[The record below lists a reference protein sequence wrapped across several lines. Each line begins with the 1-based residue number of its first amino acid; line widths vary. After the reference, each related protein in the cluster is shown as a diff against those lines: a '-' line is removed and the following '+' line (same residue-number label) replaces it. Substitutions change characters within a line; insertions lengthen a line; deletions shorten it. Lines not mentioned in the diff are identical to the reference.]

1 MKTEMMK
8 SQVVE
13 KIAFWLRALSGSGS
27 NFTVTR
33 MNQKK
38 TLLKGFFT
46 RRLTWQRLQNNRK
59 KRAVDVFK
67 SIIRALDSSLELT
80 VVKQNQLCPRCER
93 TFVTQSLSIVVQ
105 FARLLDV
112 FWCWLNLFK
121 A

>member
-59 KRAVDVFK
+59 KSR
-67 SIIRALDSSLELT
+67 
-80 VVKQNQLCPRCER
+80 RCVQINYTR
-93 TFVTQSLSIVVQ
+93 SRQ
-105 FARLLDV
+105 FAGINCCEAKPALPTM
-112 FWCWLNLFK
+112 
-121 A
+121 